1 MKTTFL
7 RLVALTLLCVPFA
20 AAQHADDTK
29 LRQVIIFGR
38 HSVRA
43 PVAPNS
49 LIDTFAARPFPIPSV
64 GTGILTAN
72 GAKLESLLGTY
83 YRLWLTK
90 EGLLTGN
97 DEADAAF
104 VYFRANTL
112 ERTRVT
118 AQSFAT
124 GLLPAAA
131 VTVNTYPDS
140 QSDPLFDPIGAGVA
154 RLDQKK
160 AVQAVKG
167 RLGGDG
173 QLVTSAYAPELA
185 LARSVLLGY
194 PLSQTPPPAA
204 PKGVIDVT
212 ALPIEITAGAPVNIG
227 GLSPISGA
235 VDPFIMQYADGLP
248 LSDVAWGQLTVDGI
262 GQTARL
268 YMLAIDLSFR
278 TPYLAGVQSSNM
290 ASHVVRSL
298 LQAATGTPTTGALGD
313 PSTKVVMLVGS
324 DVNITG
330 LAGLLN
336 LDWMLP
342 TYQPDFCP
350 PGGALVFQL
359 RQSQRTGEYFVRASY
374 IAQTLDQLRN
384 RTPLSLTTP
393 PASAP
398 IFIPGCSTR
407 NDTFDCALADFVSVA
422 NRAIVPKFADKLN

>member
-1 MKTTFL
+1 MRNTL
-7 RLVALTLLCVPFA
+7 VRLVALTLLCAPFA
-20 AAQHADDTK
+20 AAQTADDTK

-49 LIDTFAARPFPIPSV
+49 TLDTFAARPFPVSSV
-64 GTGILTAN
+64 GPGILTAN
-72 GAKLESLLGTY
+72 GAKLESLLGAY

-104 VYFRANTL
+104 TYFRANTL

-118 AQSFAT
+118 AQSFAI

-140 QSDPLFDPIGAGVA
+140 QSDPIFDPIGAGVA

-194 PLSQTPPPAA
+194 PTSQTPPPAA

-227 GLSPISGA
+227 GLSLISAA

-262 GQTARL
+262 GQATRL
-268 YMLAIDLSFR
+268 STLALDLSFR
-278 TPYLAGVQSSNM
+278 TPYLAGVQSSNL

-313 PSTKVVMLVGS
+313 PSTKVVMLVAS
-324 DVNITG
+324 DVNITA

-336 LDWMLP
+336 LDWILP
-342 TYQPDFCP
+342 THQADFCP

-359 RQSQRTGEYFVRASY
+359 RQSQSSGEYFVRATY

-393 PASAP
+393 PGIAP

-407 NDTFDCALADFVSVA
+407 NATNDCALADFVSVA
-422 NRAIVPKFADKLN
+422 NQAIVPHFADRVN